1 MIKHLLIAIVLSI
14 VMIGCSE
21 RYGGPIFPVP
31 SIPAEHPSVP
41 SDAQVLND
49 LQEAIGQIASI
60 EVESEVISVESRIYI
75 VLVGKDSESPA
86 LYKVTYFLLDGE
98 WICVPELIEQ

>member
-41 SDAQVLND
+41 SDAQVLID
-49 LQEAIGQIASI
+49 LQEAYRADCEYRG
-60 EVESEVISVESRIYI
+60 RIR
-75 VLVGKDSESPA
+75 GHQRR
-86 LYKVTYFLLDGE
+86 
-98 WICVPELIEQ
+98 VPNLHCPGRQRL